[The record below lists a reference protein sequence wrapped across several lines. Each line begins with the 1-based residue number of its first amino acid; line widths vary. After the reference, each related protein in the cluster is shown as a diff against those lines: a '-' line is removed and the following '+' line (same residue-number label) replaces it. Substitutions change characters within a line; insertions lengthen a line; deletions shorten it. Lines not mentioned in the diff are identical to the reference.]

1 MRKLVN
7 KLNHLCMKKI
17 NTILYIILILSV
29 VSVLNSCK
37 KFEAESLTM
46 TPIDVG
52 TKTTYESLDENS
64 ILKIPIK
71 FTSPCDSGIASAS
84 FVVINNRASNA
95 HAVVQVQSPAVP
107 IAFHDKTID
116 TTLSIPVRRGLQSVV
131 IIVYDKA
138 GRMSSQSVNVLNVAP
153 STTAALKTLTD
164 VVISTDP
171 ADNENFFSLYED
183 TPVFGSADA
192 MSKQARIDFMA
203 VNMGGGKF
211 ISLNAYGAGSSY
223 YNASKQVLA
232 GFTLLSYSFLSSSKS
247 YVNQSN
253 FDAIKTEADLEKF
266 LDDSVIA
273 ITPSGGANYNLLGAD
288 RRVSDKYGAGT
299 SGKGFILGWGYRSHP
314 TATAV
319 LLNEAFALVMIKSV
333 TKKDNGEYIIT
344 FDIKAP
350 AIDERAAYSE
360 SVISPYD
367 PYPL

>member
-1 MRKLVN
+1 
-7 KLNHLCMKKI
+7 MKKF
-17 NTILYIILILSV
+17 NSLLLYMVLIAAV
-29 VSVLNSCK
+29 VSILNSCK
-37 KFEAESLTM
+37 KFETKSLAM

-52 TKTTYESLDENS
+52 SKTTYESLDENS
-64 ILKIPIK
+64 TLTIPIK
-71 FTSPCDSGIASAS
+71 FTSLCDSGIATAN

-95 HAVVQVQSPAVP
+95 HSVVQVQSPEVP
-107 IAFHDKTID
+107 ISFHGKTID

-131 IIVYDKA
+131 IIIYDKE
-138 GRMSSQSVNVLNVAP
+138 GRMSSQSVNVKNVAP

-164 VVISTDP
+164 VVMSTDP

-192 MSKQARIDFMA
+192 MTKEARIDFMA
-203 VNMGGGKF
+203 VNMGAGRF
-211 ISLNAYGAGSSY
+211 ISPYAYGAGSSY
-223 YNASKQVLA
+223 YNASKDALA
-232 GFTLLSYSFLSSSKS
+232 DFTLLSYSFLSSSKS
-247 YVNQSN
+247 YVNQAN
-253 FDAIKTEADLEKF
+253 FNAINTEADLEKF

-273 ITPSGGANYNLLGAD
+273 ITPSGGANYNIMSAD

-314 TATAV
+314 TATAE

-333 TKKDNGEYIIT
+333 TKKSNGEYIIT

-350 AIDERAAYSE
+350 AIDERAAYSV